1 MPRNMEPRIT
11 IQTSLEGYFE
21 ALLRDAMAA
30 ERLSL
35 STTSSAYVLQLV
47 TEYSGRDALYGAG
60 DRDERGT
67 PALATLYQRAIEA
80 APRERFNA
88 YRQLGDVA
96 LVVAGF
102 FAPHVER
109 RKTVDLRYYA
119 DMGSAAYHHA
129 ATLAH
134 GAFLDIFGELSTSF
148 GKVIEVLTRIAEKTT
163 LPVRKD
169 VGALFDRWSMN
180 PDSAELMRRLLS
192 QGLVPVIG
200 SGKAA

>member
-1 MPRNMEPRIT
+1 MEPRIT
-11 IQTSLEGYFE
+11 IQTSLEGFFDS
-21 ALLRDAMAA
+21 LLRDAMAA
-30 ERLSL
+30 EQLKLSD
-35 STTSSAYVLQLV
+35 TSSAYLLQLV
-47 TEYSGRDALYGAG
+47 TEYSGRDALYGVG
-60 DRDERGT
+60 ERDERGT
-67 PALATLYQRAIEA
+67 PALASLYQRAIEA

-119 DMGSAAYHHA
+119 DMGAAAYHHA
-129 ATLAH
+129 AVLAQ
-134 GAFLDIFGELSTSF
+134 GAFQDILGQLSTCF

-180 PDSAELMRRLLS
+180 PDSEELMRRMLD
-192 QGLVPVIG
+192 QGLIPMIG
-200 SGKAA
+200 AGRSVKAA